1 MLFFAQIVN
10 KNFSIS
16 RHIICSSHKAT
27 LYFEK
32 NIVGC
37 VLLEF
42 SGEFLCTVG
51 TLNHFLT
58 PRVGHLNTEILS
70 EIKLSIHN
78 LSCSFLQILLRF
90 SSFPPSSLLFPLPP
104 PSHPPSLLP
113 LIPPPSSLSSTLPP
127 PSHPPSLLPLI
138 HPLSSLS
145 SPLPPPSHPPPSQRP
160 HSDRCV
166 MFTGSDTGLAEDSKL
181 EERSFRPIRQALSA
195 EQQFGR
201 STDEL
206 NIVADVS
213 MGENC
218 LECQNVPL
226 KYGENNYHLTIQVPG
241 STVTDSSLLMFHLIT
256 PYILLVLD
264 FRSVPFPSHCLCI
277 YVFLLFLYIC
287 PLLRFFRVNLPR
299 VSHQRSWNF
308 VSFLKTDS

>member
-1 MLFFAQIVN
+1 
-10 KNFSIS
+10 
-16 RHIICSSHKAT
+16 
-27 LYFEK
+27 
-32 NIVGC
+32 
-37 VLLEF
+37 
-42 SGEFLCTVG
+42 
-51 TLNHFLT
+51 
-58 PRVGHLNTEILS
+58 
-70 EIKLSIHN
+70 
-78 LSCSFLQILLRF
+78 
-90 SSFPPSSLLFPLPP
+90 
-104 PSHPPSLLP
+104 
-113 LIPPPSSLSSTLPP
+113 
-127 PSHPPSLLPLI
+127 
-138 HPLSSLS
+138 
-145 SPLPPPSHPPPSQRP
+145 
-160 HSDRCV
+160 
-166 MFTGSDTGLAEDSKL
+166 MFTGSDTGSAEDSKL

-226 KYGENNYHLTIQVPG
+226 KYGENNYPLTIQVPG

-287 PLLRFFRVNLPR
+287 PFLRFFRVNLPR
-299 VSHQRSWNF
+299 VSPQRSWNF